1 MKKILLL
8 LTITNLIYMLITM
21 VANQHNIFL
30 SALGLPTIIAFVML
44 FLGIISL
51 IFDEDGRGK
60 KTISIWIIMLNLL
73 PLLNMLSVFIFL

>member
-21 VANQHNIFL
+21 ASDQHNIFL
-30 SALGLPTIIAFVML
+30 SALGLPTIIAFVMF

-51 IFDEDGRGK
+51 IYDEDDRGK
-60 KTISIWIIMLNLL
+60 KTISIWIIMLNLF